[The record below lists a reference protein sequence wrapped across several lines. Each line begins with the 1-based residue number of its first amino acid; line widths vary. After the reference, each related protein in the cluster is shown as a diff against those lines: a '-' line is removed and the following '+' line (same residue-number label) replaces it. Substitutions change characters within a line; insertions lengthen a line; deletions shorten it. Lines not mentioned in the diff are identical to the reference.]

1 MKSRNHNLLQQIF
14 NGLLILAVI
23 GLLGWL
29 SVRYSVKQD
38 WTFNQRNTIT
48 EPSRRQLA
56 SMKDPVHVIAFAYP
70 GSPERTS
77 VQFFVDQYRRFKS
90 DLELEF
96 VDPSAQPQK
105 VKQYNVSFAG
115 EVVVEYQGRRESLR
129 TLSEQ
134 AITGALQRLSYSG
147 EKLVLFLEGH
157 GERAVAGT
165 ADQNSFSKFAQA
177 LKDKGLSL
185 QPFSLVRTQTIPD
198 NTSAL
203 VIASPKSALLEGEI
217 KLVDEYVKKGGNLLW
232 LADPDNPPGLKAV
245 ADTLGIAWQNGFAV
259 FPDYELLGTGH
270 PGIFLADH
278 YPRTPVTQRLDQVAV
293 FPLVRSLT
301 ARADSGWTAQPLLT
315 TNRDAWLETQSLD
328 GKSVIFDP
336 KQGDIPGPLNI
347 AMMLTREIPDPD
359 APAPAKPAE
368 GEPPQ
373 AAPTR
378 QQRVVLVGDADFL
391 ADATLGQLG
400 NEQLGLNIVQ
410 WLASRDSQIN
420 IDVPKAP
427 DTELYLPNWAVIL
440 LSVGFVILLPL
451 LLIGTGVTRWVLR
464 RRR

>member
-1 MKSRNHNLLQQIF
+1 
-14 NGLLILAVI
+14 
-23 GLLGWL
+23 
-29 SVRYSVKQD
+29 
-38 WTFNQRNTIT
+38 
-48 EPSRRQLA
+48 
-56 SMKDPVHVIAFAYP
+56 
-70 GSPERTS
+70 
-77 VQFFVDQYRRFKS
+77 
-90 DLELEF
+90 
-96 VDPSAQPQK
+96 
-105 VKQYNVSFAG
+105 
-115 EVVVEYQGRRESLR
+115 
-129 TLSEQ
+129 
-134 AITGALQRLSYSG
+134 
-147 EKLVLFLEGH
+147 
-157 GERAVAGT
+157 
-165 ADQNSFSKFAQA
+165 
-177 LKDKGLSL
+177 
-185 QPFSLVRTQTIPD
+185 
-198 NTSAL
+198 
-203 VIASPKSALLEGEI
+203 
-217 KLVDEYVKKGGNLLW
+217 
-232 LADPDNPPGLKAV
+232 V

-278 YPRTPVTQRLDQVAV
+278 YPRTPVTQGLDQVAV

-328 GKSVIFDP
+328 GKSVIFDS

-368 GEPPQ
+368 GEPPP

-420 IDVPKAP
+420 LDVPKAP